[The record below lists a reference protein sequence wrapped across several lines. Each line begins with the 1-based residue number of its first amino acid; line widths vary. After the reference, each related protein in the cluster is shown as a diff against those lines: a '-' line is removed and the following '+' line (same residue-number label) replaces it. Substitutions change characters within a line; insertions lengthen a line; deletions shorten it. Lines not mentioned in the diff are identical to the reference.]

1 MPFGANWSDIKWFAI
16 MVAAGV
22 TTAIAVELVTRRMQ
36 DLAILS
42 ARAELEKLIVA
53 TTAKQNSPVPSAE
66 PAANVIIDNSGIG
79 YSNLT

>member
-1 MPFGANWSDIKWFAI
+1 MPFGVNSSDIKWFVI

-42 ARAELEKLIVA
+42 ARAELERLIVA
-53 TTAKQNSPVPSAE
+53 TMAKQNAGSSSAE
-66 PAANVIIDNSGIG
+66 PTANVVLDNSGIG